1 MLRNVLIGIG
11 VLALA
16 GGLASLTTGAFPPAL
31 VFACWGAVLVAGIVF
46 ERVIYKRTLD
56 RSPGPAWQR
65 TTERFV
71 DDTTGRPV
79 TVYVEPASG
88 ERAYVQE

>member
-11 VLALA
+11 AVALICGLVSLA
-16 GGLASLTTGAFPPAL
+16 TGAFPPAF
-31 VFACWGAVLVAGIVF
+31 VFAFWGGVLLLCIVC
-46 ERVIYKRTLD
+46 ERVIYKPVTAQR
-56 RSPGPAWQR
+56 PGPGWQR

-71 DDTTGRPV
+71 DEASGKTV
-79 TVYVEPASG
+79 TVFIEPGTG